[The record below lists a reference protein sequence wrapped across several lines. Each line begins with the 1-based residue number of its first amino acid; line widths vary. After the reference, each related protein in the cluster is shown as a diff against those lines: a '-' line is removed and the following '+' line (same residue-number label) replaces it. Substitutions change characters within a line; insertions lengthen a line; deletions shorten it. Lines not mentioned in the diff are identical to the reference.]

1 MWGRRL
7 QKKLW
12 KGGEECIG
20 GEGCLVKPRK
30 HGSPSETK
38 GEYWIGH
45 ATFFKVTKPLVYP
58 VCGHRLVGILLSA
71 RVYKLR
77 SGANNVIK
85 NFPASNLSTLLRVF
99 AGRLRWVAVLRPSQP
114 WSRPT
119 KNWGGTVLTPGHWLC
134 YVMLCYVMLC
144 YVIVCYVMLCYV
156 MFCHHTSSCVME
168 VTEFTV
174 VTEVTVITEVTVVT
188 KVTEVTQVTWVTI
201 VTGVTVVTGVTAQ
214 KKIPEKFS

>member
-85 NFPASNLSTLLRVF
+85 NSPASNLSTLLRVF

-119 KNWGGTVLTPGHWLC
+119 KNWGGTVLTPGHWLLC
-134 YVMLCYVMLC
+134 YVMSCYVMLLFVMLCYVMLC
-144 YVIVCYVMLCYV
+144 FVII
-156 MFCHHTSSCVME
+156 HHLALW
-168 VTEFTV
+168 
-174 VTEVTVITEVTVVT
+174 
-188 KVTEVTQVTWVTI
+188 KLRNLQ
-201 VTGVTVVTGVTAQ
+201 
-214 KKIPEKFS
+214 